1 MVRSDIGE
9 LAIEQ
14 LDVILGFVD
23 LMNLEQ
29 FIAARCAEL
38 MG

>member
-1 MVRSDIGE
+1 MVRSGIGE

-14 LDVILGFVD
+14 LDVILRFVD

-29 FIAARCAEL
+29 FIAAVARS
-38 MG
+38 